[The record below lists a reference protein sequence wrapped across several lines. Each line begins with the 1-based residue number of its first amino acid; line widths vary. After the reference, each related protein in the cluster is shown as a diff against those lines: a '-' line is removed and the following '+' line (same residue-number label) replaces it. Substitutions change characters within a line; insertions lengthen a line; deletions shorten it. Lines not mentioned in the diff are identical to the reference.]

1 MATVYSGPMTNDGRI
16 SSIEKLIPSETSAG
30 KRVID
35 ELIVE
40 LEKLAWMEQDIFGIH
55 LAVEEAVV
63 NAIKHGNQNDR
74 SKKVHISYEVT
85 PSRLRIQI
93 EDEGQGFNPDEV
105 PDPTDDDNLELPS
118 GRGLM
123 LMRNFMTTVDFNERG
138 NRVIMEKVKGEA
150 D

>member
-1 MATVYSGPMTNDGRI
+1 MSTVYSGIMTNDGRI
-16 SSIEKLIPSETSAG
+16 SSIDKLIPSETAAG

-35 ELIVE
+35 ELIAE
-40 LEKLAWMEQDIFGIH
+40 LEKLDWMEHDIFGIH